1 MVLDISN
8 FIKLFF
14 RPSARKNKEGNGNL
28 CTSCWETCC
37 ISCTSRFADQ
47 ISLQISLSILV
58 FLHDDLLMPMAYSYT
73 QAHTGP
79 RSIPWV
85 TKWSNQM
92 HGWCTTAVINSLLLY
107 QCPSKYMYMQHSIT
121 SWQLAHSMLYC
132 YEMWGLSVVI
142 FKNVS
147 LWIQVPSKAHATL
160 SLIVEM
166 YRYCMFS
173 QKFNA
178 LKLAIQIVVQIKDKC
193 LRTIEEWE
201 VILGVWWNVCT
212 AGHDRAAVQQKEKD
226 NLGNT
231 NM

>member
-1 MVLDISN
+1 MISSCLWH
-8 FIKLFF
+8 IVTH
-14 RPSARKNKEGNGNL
+14 RP
-28 CTSCWETCC
+28 
-37 ISCTSRFADQ
+37 I
-47 ISLQISLSILV
+47 
-58 FLHDDLLMPMAYSYT
+58 

-107 QCPSKYMYMQHSIT
+107 QCPSKYMYMHTVYIT
-121 SWQLAHSMLYC
+121 SWQLAHNMLYC

-166 YRYCMFS
+166 YRYCFS
-173 QKFNA
+173 QKFNV

-212 AGHDRAAVQQKEKD
+212 AGHDRAAVQQKKKGQ
-226 NLGNT
+226 LR
-231 NM
+231 